1 MEINIE
7 EIMKEIRQE
16 IADKNL
22 TSDML
27 SFEDVPFQKAQP
39 VSSSGGLDSG
49 EAKNAMVYLNSHFNL
64 QPYKP
69 LAGNPVA
76 VFFKRVFR
84 KLIKFYIEPLAEEQS
99 NFNANTVRML
109 NAMQQ
114 TIEQQNAKIE
124 LLRQENASLRSRLK
138 GKS

>member
-16 IADKNL
+16 IADKGL
-22 TSDML
+22 TPDML
-27 SFEDVPFQKAQP
+27 SFEDVPYQKAQP
-39 VSSSGGLDSG
+39 VSGGGLGSE

-76 VFFKRVFR
+76 VFFKKVFR

-99 NFNANTVRML
+99 AFNANTVRML

-114 TIEQQNAKIE
+114 TIEEQNAKIE
-124 LLRQENASLRSRLK
+124 LLRQENASLGSRLK